1 MKEEL
6 SFDLPKHKSS
16 KIKVIGVGG
25 GGNNAV
31 NYMYAQGIIGV
42 DFVVCNTDA
51 QALES
56 SPVPAKIQLGA
67 TTTEGL
73 GAGANPEIGELSA
86 IETLEKIKEVLET
99 NTKMVFITA
108 GMGGGTGT
116 GAAPIIAKCARDLGI
131 LTVGIVTI
139 PFKFEGEKRYE
150 YANQGLEKLRQNVDS
165 LIVINNN
172 KLRELYGNLG
182 YKAGFAKSDEILAN
196 AAKGIAEI
204 ITQNYQVNIDLND
217 VKKVLSDSGTAIM
230 GSSTGEGPNRA
241 QDAISKALDSPLLN
255 DNKITGAK
263 NVLLLIVSGKN
274 EITMDEI
281 AIINEYIQ
289 SEAGN
294 NAHIIMGIGEDLNE
308 DDKIMVMV
316 VATGFKQEIGS
327 ISNPARLSLN
337 DVKNEITS
345 NQFVDGNKIRYTLE
359 DEEEKKNKILTEQTI
374 FKQTEEEEISFELT
388 TKTIENQIVE
398 TKIEEPSLNT
408 VKDELGNYDVLSI
421 SDKEVIDE
429 VITFEV
435 INKNEEN
442 ISYERPIDVEITNEI
457 PHEIKFER
465 KTLSLFD
472 TSEGLDNQE
481 NERKVNVVESQQEI
495 NFIQQSNIIREIK
508 FEEEN
513 NPISVKQGVLM
524 EQNIA
529 KTIAERR
536 EKLKSFN
543 TKYINANQLNELE
556 KVPAYMR
563 SGIQF
568 DANTSQNSS
577 GFYFDNK
584 DGNIKPNNF
593 LNRNVD

>member
-31 NYMYAQGIIGV
+31 NYMYAQGIVGV

-56 SPVPAKIQLGA
+56 SPVPTKIQLGA

-150 YANQGLEKLRQNVDS
+150 FANQGLEKLRQNVDS
-165 LIVINNN
+165 LIIINNN

-255 DNKITGAK
+255 DNKISGAK

-289 SEAGN
+289 AEAGN

-327 ISNPARLSLN
+327 ISNTTRLNLNEVKESSSNSL
-337 DVKNEITS
+337 T
-345 NQFVDGNKIRYTLE
+345 DGNKIRYILE
-359 DEEEKKNKILTEQTI
+359 DEEEKKNKILTEQTLFQEI
-374 FKQTEEEEISFELT
+374 EEEIKLEIT
-388 TKTIENQIVE
+388 TKPIENQNIDNTIKE
-398 TKIEEPSLNT
+398 QLATTIEKIEPF
-408 VKDELGNYDVLSI
+408 
-421 SDKEVIDE
+421 SDDCIDSNGIPNNE
-429 VITFEV
+429 IITFEL
-435 INKNEEN
+435 ISKNEEN
-442 ISYERPIDVEITNEI
+442 INVEKPIDFELTNENNQ
-457 PHEIKFER
+457 EVKTEKR
-465 KTLSLFD
+465 TLSLFD
-472 TSEGLDNQE
+472 SSVEDENHKDNIEFIEQ
-481 NERKVNVVESQQEI
+481 KKDV
-495 NFIQQSNIIREIK
+495 NFIQQSNIIRDIK
-508 FEEEN
+508 LEEEN
-513 NPISVKQGVLM
+513 SSIFSNQNILM

-568 DANTSQNSS
+568 DTNTSQNSS